1 MSDSVSPSKHH
12 DKAVKVNVKRSVK
25 GKRKKNAVKDDTEAV
40 SGEDLETRSE
50 TSHAPASPEVV
61 SKIPEGSPGAR
72 AVDVSL
78 SSPSST
84 PEGQNSE
91 EGRSPSKPLSTSTH
105 NRTPLSSSVRHR
117 RGSSVTKLPSSR
129 GQPSSP
135 ADDADETESIA
146 ESSCGTRVYRSE
158 PERIEYFKKQ
168 PECGQLEPHRA
179 FCTRCDSWI
188 NLRKNQTYTVQPWE
202 KHRAKCDLKPSVAK
216 ETKVASAEASP
227 SAGETKDAIQV
238 KEEGPTPIMLPLSA
252 TRPSGDVEPSLTCEG
267 IPTNKSEST
276 RLAVLQADPRAQ
288 EIKPYEV
295 LCRRCQKWIKLSDQ
309 SYTLSNWQG
318 HQLRCSGSTPN
329 SRVATT
335 ERKIALLNDPQVKT
349 ITTRS
354 VCCACCKGTVM
365 SEGDLDYDHTKWNE
379 HKRTCIPL
387 VFLSLPIGRKLN
399 GSCSMTPA
407 APTMASKSLSSRLS
421 HVFPPTP
428 GNLTTPT
435 PISRTSSRSLT
446 SLRSAL
452 PDDALAVNSP
462 TGQTGEKRAREETEV
477 AEDSRPS
484 NRPRSE
490 DYKPPEREPP
500 GPWGWFM
507 QPVKAFIRGFREG
520 LGTPT

>member
-1 MSDSVSPSKHH
+1 
-12 DKAVKVNVKRSVK
+12 
-25 GKRKKNAVKDDTEAV
+25 
-40 SGEDLETRSE
+40 
-50 TSHAPASPEVV
+50 
-61 SKIPEGSPGAR
+61 
-72 AVDVSL
+72 
-78 SSPSST
+78 
-84 PEGQNSE
+84 
-91 EGRSPSKPLSTSTH
+91 
-105 NRTPLSSSVRHR
+105 
-117 RGSSVTKLPSSR
+117 
-129 GQPSSP
+129 QPSSP

-168 PECGQLEPHRA
+168 PECGELEPHRA

-216 ETKVASAEASP
+216 EFVPQCIEWSSLRP
-227 SAGETKDAIQV
+227 
-238 KEEGPTPIMLPLSA
+238 
-252 TRPSGDVEPSLTCEG
+252 RPSGDVEPSLTCEG

-379 HKRTCIPL
+379 HKRTCIP
-387 VFLSLPIGRKLN
+387 
-399 GSCSMTPA
+399 MTPA

>member
-1 MSDSVSPSKHH
+1 MSDSVSPSKQSH
-12 DKAVKVNVKRSVK
+12 DKTVKVSVKRSVK
-25 GKRKKNAVKDDTEAV
+25 GKWAV

-61 SKIPEGSPGAR
+61 SQIPEGSPGAR

-91 EGRSPSKPLSTSTH
+91 EGRSPSKPLST
-105 NRTPLSSSVRHR
+105 
-117 RGSSVTKLPSSR
+117 

-168 PECGQLEPHRA
+168 PECGELEPHRA

-188 NLRKNQTYTVQPWE
+188 NLRKNQTYTVRPWE
-202 KHRAKCDLKPSVAK
+202 KHRARCDLKPSVAK
-216 ETKVASAEASP
+216 ETKVASTEASP

-238 KEEGPTPIMLPLSA
+238 KEEGPTPIMLALSA
-252 TRPSGDVEPSLTCEG
+252 TKPSGDIEPSLTREG
-267 IPTNKSEST
+267 MPTNKSEST

-295 LCRRCQKWIKLSDQ
+295 LCRTCQKWIKLSEQ
-309 SYTLSNWQG
+309 PYTLSNWQG

-379 HKRTCIPL
+379 HKKTCIP
-387 VFLSLPIGRKLN
+387 
-399 GSCSMTPA
+399 MTPA
-407 APTMASKSLSSRLS
+407 APTMASKGLPSRLS

-428 GNLTTPT
+428 GNVTTPT

-452 PDDALAVNSP
+452 PDDALAVDSP
-462 TGQTGEKRAREETEV
+462 TAQTGEKRAREQETEV
-477 AEDSRPS
+477 AEDGRPS